1 MSVFIKSIAI
11 IFLIISLLVGFV
23 LMNSNWFLSTFPPN
37 FLSGLIYLINP
48 PKELRLDYDKEL
60 VVMDSGHGFV
70 ELMFTNNFYGKY
82 VISLNFE
89 KVDDISYAENTNIDV
104 SYKIACSVSDDL
116 VYEVAGKNASW
127 GYILAYYSVPDDLP
141 INKIINC
148 QVEISDLSKIFY
160 YKYKPA
166 YITVNKISDI

>member
-1 MSVFIKSIAI
+1 
-11 IFLIISLLVGFV
+11 
-23 LMNSNWFLSTFPPN
+23 
-37 FLSGLIYLINP
+37 
-48 PKELRLDYDKEL
+48 
-60 VVMDSGHGFV
+60 
-70 ELMFTNNFYGKY
+70 MFTNNFDGKY
-82 VISLNFE
+82 VIYLHFE

-141 INKIINC
+141 IYKIINC
-148 QVEISDLSKIFY
+148 QVDRSDLSKIYY
-160 YKYKPA
+160 YKYKPE